1 MDPEDQIRMDFD
13 DLVSRGRN
21 RTCKRRRDQQNDPY
35 FVDIDFVEDGTG
47 GGGAAAA
54 PIPQD
59 EVYWTSSFMEDP
71 NVMAQPPAPPAA
83 PPVCQAVPPP
93 PPPPP
98 PVCQAVPP
106 PPPVCPHVPP
116 PPPPPPV
123 CPHVPPPAP
132 PVCPHVPPP
141 APPVCPHVPPSAT
154 PAPPVCP
161 HVPPS
166 ATPAPPVCQHV
177 PPPPPPLPPAPP
189 VYQHVPPPPAPPICQ
204 HVPPPAPAP
213 PVCLPAPAPA
223 PAPPVCPPAPAPA
236 PPVCPPAPAPPVCL
250 PAPLPTVDPPDVCLP
265 ATAPPQVCAPPIFNA
280 MQNGSDGAG
289 AAGPPC
295 MPVVRRKERAPSAL
309 KNVRVASAMQSITDR
324 APAALSN
331 RIASAVPSGIAPKRQ
346 KTTCLRRNVSA
357 HGPPQQSP
365 KKTQRSLNFDIPCGA
380 PGGNRVPDNPAGD
393 RAASGRRNDVQAV
406 AVHERAKE
414 KESAH
419 HILGEIAFQ
428 LDRRI
433 LTHVFTDQFRLY
445 GFRVSDIGEKITEV
459 AEIFGRCDEM
469 NARNAEIMN
478 NLRNFGYCPDNHA
491 TFAEFIVNRFG
502 ILKEKPQSQTTLENY
517 NNRAYLQK
525 LVTDNTPPHL
535 LKDMLVLL
543 TSLWNLSA
551 ADGKPMFIW

>member
-1 MDPEDQIRMDFD
+1 MDPEDQIRRDFD

-59 EVYWTSSFMEDP
+59 EEYWTSSFMEDP
-71 NVMAQPPAPPAA
+71 NVIAQPPAPPAA

-93 PPPPP
+93 PPPPVCPHVP
-98 PVCQAVPP
+98 PPLVCQAVPP
-106 PPPVCPHVPP
+106 PPPVCPHVPNTS
-116 PPPPPPV
+116 
-123 CPHVPPPAP
+123 
-132 PVCPHVPPP
+132 
-141 APPVCPHVPPSAT
+141 VCPHVPPSAT

-161 HVPPS
+161 
-166 ATPAPPVCQHV
+166 HV

-189 VYQHVPPPPAPPICQ
+189 VYQHVPPPPAPPIFQ
-204 HVPPPAPAP
+204 HVPP
-213 PVCLPAPAPA
+213 
-223 PAPPVCPPAPAPA
+223 PAPA

-265 ATAPPQVCAPPIFNA
+265 ATAPPQVCAPPIVNA

-309 KNVRVASAMQSITDR
+309 KNVRVASAIQSITER

-357 HGPPQQSP
+357 HGPPQQRP
-365 KKTQRSLNFDIPCGA
+365 KKIQRSLNFDIPCGA
-380 PGGNRVPDNPAGD
+380 PGGSRVPDNPAGD

-445 GFRVSDIGEKITEV
+445 GFRVSDISEKITEV
-459 AEIFGRCDEM
+459 AGISGRCDEM
-469 NARNAEIMN
+469 NARSTEIMN

-502 ILKEKPQSQTTLENY
+502 ILKEKPQGQTTLENY

-525 LVTDNTPPHL
+525 LVTDNTPPPL